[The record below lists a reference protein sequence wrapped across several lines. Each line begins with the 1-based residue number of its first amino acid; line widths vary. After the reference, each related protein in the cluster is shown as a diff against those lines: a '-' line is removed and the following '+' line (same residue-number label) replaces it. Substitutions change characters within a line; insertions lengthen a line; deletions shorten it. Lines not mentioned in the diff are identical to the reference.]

1 MITSTYFRR
10 YTMTYIKV
18 NNILYPAEIGGRIG
32 DYEWDRRDTKSIT
45 LNMTYADVLAL
56 MPDNTPWS
64 IVQKDTVQK
73 LSEDGQPMIDSSGN
87 PVMEEVTSEFDN
99 SEYSMS
105 GVIRDNRDGT
115 VTIKMGKP
123 TEIETVTANAISASD
138 LDNAYREGVNSI

>member
-1 MITSTYFRR
+1 
-10 YTMTYIKV
+10 MTYIKV
-18 NNILYPAEIGGRIG
+18 NNTLYPAKIDGRIG

-45 LNMTYADVLAL
+45 LNMTYAEVLAL
-56 MPDNTPWS
+56 LPDNTAWS
-64 IVQKDTVQK
+64 IVHKDTVQK
-73 LSEDGQPMIDSSGN
+73 IGEDGQPMVDDSGN
-87 PVMEEVTSEFDN
+87 PITEEVMSEFDN

-138 LDNAYREGVNSI
+138 LENAYREGVNSI

>member
-1 MITSTYFRR
+1 
-10 YTMTYIKV
+10 MTYIKV
-18 NNILYPAEIGGRIG
+18 NNTLYPAEIDGRIG

-45 LNMTYADVLAL
+45 LSMTYAEVLAL
-56 MPDNTPWS
+56 LPDNTPWS

-73 LSEDGQPMIDSSGN
+73 IGEDGQPMVDDSGN
-87 PVMEEVTSEFDN
+87 PVTEEVTNEFDN
-99 SEYSMS
+99 SEYNMS

-123 TEIETVTANAISASD
+123 TEIEIVTINTISASD

>member
-1 MITSTYFRR
+1 
-10 YTMTYIKV
+10 MTYIKV
-18 NNILYPAEIGGRIG
+18 NNTLYPATIDGRIA

-45 LNMTYADVLAL
+45 LNMTYAEVLAL
-56 MPDNTPWS
+56 LPDNTAWS

-73 LSEDGQPMIDSSGN
+73 TGEDSQPMVDDSGD
-87 PVMEEVTSEFDN
+87 PVTEEVTTEFDN

-123 TEIETVTANAISASD
+123 TEIENILSELES
-138 LDNAYREGVNSI
+138 EVN

>member
-1 MITSTYFRR
+1 
-10 YTMTYIKV
+10 MTYIKV
-18 NNILYPAEIGGRIG
+18 NNTLYPATINGRIA

-45 LNMTYADVLAL
+45 LSMTYAEVLAL
-56 MPDNTPWS
+56 LPDNTLWS

-73 LSEDGQPMIDSSGN
+73 IGEDGQPMVDGSGN
-87 PVMEEVTSEFDN
+87 PVTEEVTNEYDN

-123 TEIETVTANAISASD
+123 TEIENILSELES
-138 LDNAYREGVNSI
+138 EVN